1 MRGGELIVD
10 LKNVNFVNNV
20 GQIVNGI
27 YELIENTRKP
37 VRLCNVKLDGSEKRD
52 IVLTDIGIVGSDYS
66 ANITIGQTATVVTIT
81 NTDTVT
87 FGVSG

>member
-10 LKNVNFVNNV
+10 LKNVNFINNV
-20 GQIVNGI
+20 GQVVEGI
-27 YELIENTRKP
+27 YELLESTRKP
-37 VRLCNVKLDGSEKRD
+37 VRLCNVKLDGNEKRD

-66 ANITIGQTATVVTIT
+66 ATITIGQTSTVVTIT

-87 FGVSG
+87 FGISG